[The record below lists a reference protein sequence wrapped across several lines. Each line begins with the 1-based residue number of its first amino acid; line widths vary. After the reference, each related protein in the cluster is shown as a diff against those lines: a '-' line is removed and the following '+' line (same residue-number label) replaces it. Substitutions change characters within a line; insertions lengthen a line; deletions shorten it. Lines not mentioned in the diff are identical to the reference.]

1 VSAAPNPGMRKLLG
15 VTVAAG
21 LIVAFAWLAR
31 TSSSAPPRH
40 VPVATDSSTVARAF
54 ESRSSDVQVR
64 GQGRVVRILPDDND
78 GSPHQRFVLRLDS
91 GQTVLIAHSIDIAAR
106 VFPLDVGD
114 VVSFQGEYVWNP
126 RGGLVH
132 WTHRDPAGR
141 HAAGWLKHDNKVFD

>member
-1 VSAAPNPGMRKLLG
+1 MRKLLG
-15 VTVAAG
+15 VTVVAG
-21 LIVAFAWLAR
+21 FIVAFVWLGR
-31 TSSSAPPRH
+31 TSSSAPRH
-40 VPVATDSSTVARAF
+40 VPVATGTSSVARAF

-64 GQGRVVRILPDDND
+64 GEGRVVRILPDDND
-78 GSPHQRFVLRLDS
+78 DTPHQRFVLRLDS
-91 GQTVLIAHSIDIAAR
+91 GKTVLIAHSIDIAAR

-141 HAAGWLKHDNKVFD
+141 HAASWLKHDNKVFD